1 MVAESMP
8 VVIEGERADGFYIL
22 LSGYLTVITGGAVV
36 AELSEGDVFGEIGLI
51 EEGKH
56 MATIEVVSAD
66 AEVLYMS
73 QQAFDAL
80 LQTVP
85 AFSFELRIM
94 AAQRHERDHTS

>member
-1 MVAESMP
+1 
-8 VVIEGERADGFYIL
+8 
-22 LSGYLTVITGGAVV
+22 
-36 AELSEGDVFGEIGLI
+36 
-51 EEGKH
+51 